1 MNDMIDFCG
10 ETLCLR
16 PTGALFWPSAKMLI
30 VSDLHLGKSERIAR
44 RGGTLLPPYET
55 TETLTRL
62 SDEINATQAKKVLC
76 LGDSFDDR
84 FAVHSL
90 DENHLS
96 TLQRLQAGRRWL
108 WIEGNHDPGP
118 LGLGGATLAEHRE
131 GCLIFRHIAAPLCEN
146 GEISGH
152 YHPKAR
158 IKSASRR
165 CFLVDQRRM
174 ILPAFGAYT
183 GGLSWT
189 TPELRGLFSDSAM
202 AYLTG
207 RRILPVPV
215 PRIIETEA

>member
-1 MNDMIDFCG
+1 MNEMIDFQG
-10 ETLCLR
+10 EDLQLR
-16 PTGALFWPSAKMLI
+16 RSGALFWPARKMLA

-44 RGGTLLPPYET
+44 RAGTLLPPYET

-62 SDEINATQAKKVLC
+62 SDEIAETQPEVVLC
-76 LGDSFDDR
+76 LGDSFDD
-84 FAVHSL
+84 AIAATSL
-90 DENHLS
+90 DESHLS
-96 TLQRLQAGRRWL
+96 TLQRIQAGRRWI

-118 LGLGGATLAEHRE
+118 MGFSGTTLAELHE
-131 GCLIFRHIAAPLCEN
+131 EPITFRHIATTTCEN

-158 IKSASRR
+158 IKGTSRR
-165 CFLVDQRRM
+165 CFLVDERRM

-189 TPELRGLFSDSAM
+189 TPELRALFSRSAT

-207 RRILPVPV
+207 RRTLAVPV
-215 PRIIETEA
+215 PRIASSNA